1 MKSKLKVAVVVA
13 ATCALA
19 APASADT
26 VNITVSDSLGHTA
39 SFSPNGTFFI
49 GPFVIGSFAINFI
62 QGSNFRPGLSSPF
75 LSTSE
80 IDVTVQNSSTTLQ
93 TLTVDVSL
101 TGTAPPSGLQ
111 RMSSEFEAAGIV
123 SSKLHDET
131 FVNGVSQGFADFPG
145 AGMTLSSTANF
156 GPGPW
161 TLDARYVVTNGTVA
175 TSGTEV
181 SIVSTI
187 DVTSSAVPGPIAGAG
202 LPGLI
207 LASAGL
213 LGWWRRR
220 QKIA

>member
-1 MKSKLKVAVVVA
+1 
-13 ATCALA
+13 
-19 APASADT
+19 
-26 VNITVSDSLGHTA
+26 
-39 SFSPNGTFFI
+39 
-49 GPFVIGSFAINFI
+49 
-62 QGSNFRPGLSSPF
+62 
-75 LSTSE
+75 
-80 IDVTVQNSSTTLQ
+80 
-93 TLTVDVSL
+93 
-101 TGTAPPSGLQ
+101 
-111 RMSSEFEAAGIV
+111 
-123 SSKLHDET
+123 
-131 FVNGVSQGFADFPG
+131 
-145 AGMTLSSTANF
+145 MTLSSTANF

-220 QKIA
+220 KKIA

>member
-145 AGMTLSSTANF
+145 TVPMCLSMSVVIPSSGRVSPTSFSEQEKRQSCPSLSMSTC
-156 GPGPW
+156 
-161 TLDARYVVTNGTVA
+161 
-175 TSGTEV
+175 
-181 SIVSTI
+181 
-187 DVTSSAVPGPIAGAG
+187 
-202 LPGLI
+202 
-207 LASAGL
+207 
-213 LGWWRRR
+213 
-220 QKIA
+220 